1 MMANAIEEVA
11 DVERRIETEIRASGH
26 SDQGV
31 KARSISSVPGM
42 GRGSREETGSGD
54 GSDLVQGRAGGQASL
69 VQLDSRGAGGQ

>member
-11 DVERRIETEIRASGH
+11 DVERRIETEIRASGS

-42 GRGSREETGSGD
+42 GRGSREATGSRD

-69 VQLDSRGAGGQ
+69 VQLDSRGACGL

>member
-1 MMANAIEEVA
+1 MANAIEEVA
-11 DVERRIETEIRASGH
+11 DVERRIETEIRASGY

-42 GRGSREETGSGD
+42 GRGGREATGSRD

-69 VQLDSRGAGGQ
+69 VQLDSRGACGQ